1 MSAPAPW
8 LVPARTPVPRDR
20 FNIVAALTGTTL
32 GVVVL
37 VAVAAGGLTPPPTMG
52 AAFLV
57 ACPLMGVVAL
67 VVLAG
72 RGRDSRDPG
81 LLWAAAGLVVA
92 VVAMTLQACAFV
104 VFSDDGGPLRTT
116 SDGRALLFL
125 ILHLTVYGAAFA
137 AWRRW
142 GAGARAGFV
151 VVGLLLLVAVAGGRG
166 VFDRGILFD
175 GATQPLFTVL
185 QGITVVIGVLALV
198 AWVASQPRTSG
209 LHGWVAVAMMLS
221 VCSLL
226 LNMLAVRRFDPAWWA
241 STVLRTALFAALALG
256 VVVEVLRSTRRLET
270 YADIELTRRESELR
284 DSLGLTQTLLDGAR
298 TLGRAT
304 TTEQVAAAVADLV
317 CEVGDVDLVVVVND
331 DPEVGRLRVEAR
343 RGLSDDV
350 DDAEFTDRD
359 SPLAAA
365 GCDVLDTGIPEF
377 VSTSSAWIRRFG
389 DVGLPSLPGG
399 PWAAVA
405 LLPLR
410 VGEVSLGFIAA
421 GSTRPRGWNDR
432 ARDVLYAVAAQSAPA
447 MSRARLYDRE
457 RRTALVLERD
467 LLPAELP
474 SRPDIV
480 LAALMRPGA
489 PQTRV
494 GGDWYDVLEIDDRR
508 MVIVIGDVMGKG
520 IHAAAV
526 MGRLRQSV
534 RVLVSVDPSPAAV
547 VAGLDSVAAEVLD
560 GRFATMT
567 CALLDTAAG
576 TVSITRAGHPPP
588 VLREPGRPARLI
600 EDAGSPPLGVGDE
613 ARPQATLLLAPGSLL
628 ALYTDG
634 LVEDRH
640 RGLHFDDL
648 LRAVDELPAG
658 PADDPTAAALAVM
671 AATVR
676 GQSADDVALLIAS
689 LPDPAVRPLNGR
701 PQDARRPRFDPA
713 PPG

>member
-1 MSAPAPW
+1 MSAPATW
-8 LVPARTPVPRDR
+8 LVQARTPVPRDR
-20 FNIVAALTGTTL
+20 FNIAAALTGTAL
-32 GVVVL
+32 GVLVL
-37 VAVAAGGLTPPPTMG
+37 AAVAVGGLTPPPTMA

-81 LLWAAAGLVVA
+81 LLWAAAGLLVA
-92 VVAMTLQACAFV
+92 VAAMVLQAAAFV
-104 VFSDDGGPLRTT
+104 VFSEDGGPLRTT
-116 SDGRALLFL
+116 SDGRALLFVL
-125 ILHLTVYGAAFA
+125 LHLTVYLAAFA

-142 GAGARAGFV
+142 GAAARAGFV
-151 VVGLLLLVAVAGGRG
+151 VIGLLVLVAVAA
-166 VFDRGILFD
+166 DRGLLDRGLLFD
-175 GATQPLFTVL
+175 GATQPLFTLL

-198 AWVASQPRTSG
+198 AWVSSQPRTSG

-221 VCSLL
+221 VFELL
-226 LNMLAVRRFDPAWWA
+226 LNMLAVGRYDPAWWA
-241 STVLRTALFAALALG
+241 STVLRTALFSALAIG
-256 VVVEVLRSTRRLET
+256 VVIEVLRSTRRLET
-270 YADIELTRRESELR
+270 YADAELTRRESELR

-298 TLGRAT
+298 SLGRAT
-304 TTEQVAAAVADLV
+304 TTAQVADVVADLV
-317 CEVGDVDLVVVVND
+317 CEVGGVDLVVVVND
-331 DPEVGRLRVEAR
+331 DPEVGRLRVESR
-343 RGLSDDV
+343 RGLDDV
-350 DDAEFTDRD
+350 DDAELTDRD
-359 SPLAAA
+359 SPLARA

-377 VSTSSAWIRRFG
+377 VSTSSAWIGRFG

-410 VGEVSLGFIAA
+410 VGEVSLGFIVA
-421 GSTRPRGWNDR
+421 GSTRPRGWDDR

-467 LLPAELP
+467 LLPTDLP
-474 SRPDIV
+474 SRPDVV

-494 GGDWYDVLEIDDRR
+494 GGDWYDVLEVDDHRVV
-508 MVIVIGDVMGKG
+508 VIIGDVMGKG

-534 RVLVSVDPSPAAV
+534 RVLVSVDPSPASV
-547 VAGLDSVAAEVLD
+547 VSGLDTVAAEVLD

-576 TVSITRAGHPPP
+576 TLTLTRAGHPPP
-588 VLREPGRPARLI
+588 VLREPGRPARLV

-613 ARPQATLLLAPGSLL
+613 ARPQATLALAPGSLL

-648 LRAVDELPAG
+648 LRAVDDLEAG
-658 PADDPTAAALAVM
+658 PAADPAAAALAVM

-676 GQSADDVALLIAS
+676 GQSADDVALLVAS

-701 PQDARRPRFDPA
+701 AQIRQRARFGPA
-713 PPG
+713 SPG